1 MEFIKKYKILDRKKE
16 LLAYY
21 QENYSF
27 DENLMFFLLGIN
39 LENFENL
46 YSLIEKLNNTKNLII
61 FDSSLYSIL
70 KKILFQKLNL
80 KEDLEIIEIVFKNYN
95 AEDWNYILFQSL
107 ILSSY
112 SLNDYEILNSY
123 SELNGYYGFF
133 SNQIKFINFENINTL
148 CYIEKIDMLIKNNY
162 KNLDVYNKEFKLTE
176 YLANITGILNFELQF
191 LVKNYIDRLD
201 KNLCIDLK
209 IDFLNIKKANN

>member
-70 KKILFQKLNL
+70 KKNLNPFQQLQRFIHTFH
-80 KEDLEIIEIVFKNYN
+80 IIKSH
-95 AEDWNYILFQSL
+95 Q
-107 ILSSY
+107 LS
-112 SLNDYEILNSY
+112 
-123 SELNGYYGFF
+123 
-133 SNQIKFINFENINTL
+133 
-148 CYIEKIDMLIKNNY
+148 
-162 KNLDVYNKEFKLTE
+162 
-176 YLANITGILNFELQF
+176 
-191 LVKNYIDRLD
+191 
-201 KNLCIDLK
+201 
-209 IDFLNIKKANN
+209 